1 MGTMIEVMIPDGQ
14 LEGTE
19 ATLQSWLV
27 APGEVV
33 KKDQPLAELETDKVT
48 MEVAAPADGVV
59 AELIA
64 GEGDQVTVGMLLATL
79 GDGATA
85 AVVETVATVATVA
98 TATETDAEQPAPAV
112 VPTAIT
118 QSVIPA
124 GARLS
129 PAVRRML
136 SEHPLDLSQVQG
148 SGKGGRVTKCDLL
161 AYLKTTPASVVT
173 PVLKAPAQTPA
184 QRAAPV
190 TAAAVKPATLAG
202 QSGLASTL
210 RPHSKMRSRI
220 AEHMVDSLLHT
231 APHVTSIFEADLSAI
246 QRHRAKHKTDFADK
260 GVKLTYTA
268 YFVAAAAKALQAVPE
283 VNSQYH
289 DDVLEL
295 FHDCNIGVGTALG
308 NDGLVVPVI
317 QQTQDLNLIGIAR
330 RLQQLTDAARD
341 NTLKP
346 TDMQGGTFTISNHG
360 VSGSLVATPIIIN
373 QPQSAILG
381 IGKLEKRVIVKE
393 IEGVDTMVIRPM
405 CYVSLSIDHRALDGF
420 QTNSFLAT
428 LIEELESW
436 PLD

>member
-1 MGTMIEVMIPDGQ
+1 MGAMIDVMIPEGQ

-27 APGEVV
+27 APGDTV

-64 GEGDQVTVGMLLATL
+64 GEGDQVSVGMLLATL
-79 GDGATA
+79 GDSEA
-85 AVVETVATVATVA
+85 ARPVETTGSQAVATVTTPDAAPV
-98 TATETDAEQPAPAV
+98 TEA
-112 VPTAIT
+112 
-118 QSVIPA
+118 VIPVD
-124 GARLS
+124 ARLS
-129 PAVRRML
+129 PAVRRIL
-136 SEHPLDLSQVQG
+136 KEHPVDLSLVQG

-161 AYLKTTPASVVT
+161 RYLKNVSVAVQVPVQMPVQPVMPVAAAASVDEKTV
-173 PVLKAPAQTPA
+173 
-184 QRAAPV
+184 
-190 TAAAVKPATLAG
+190 
-202 QSGLASTL
+202 SGLAGLNSTL
-210 RPHSKMRSRI
+210 RPHSTMRKRI
-220 AEHMVDSLLHT
+220 ADHMVDSLLHT

-246 QRHRAKHKTDFADK
+246 QRHRARYKTTFAEQ
-260 GVKLTYTA
+260 GVKLSYTA
-268 YFVAAAAKALQAVPE
+268 YFIAAAARALQAVPE
-283 VNSQYH
+283 VNSRFH

-317 QQTQDLNLIGIAR
+317 HQVQDLNLMGIAR
-330 RLQQLTDAARD
+330 RLQGLTDAAYSSS
-341 NTLKP
+341 LKP
-346 TDMQGGTFTISNHG
+346 SDMQGGTFTISNHG

-373 QPQSAILG
+373 QPQNATLG

-405 CYVSLSIDHRALDGF
+405 CYISLTIDHRALDGY
-420 QTNSFLAT
+420 QTNTFLAR
-428 LIEELESW
+428 LVNELENW

>member
-1 MGTMIEVMIPDGQ
+1 MGTMIDVMIPEGQ

-27 APGEVV
+27 APGDLV

-59 AELIA
+59 AQLIA
-64 GEGDQVTVGMLLATL
+64 GEGDQVAVGMLLATL
-79 GDGATA
+79 GDE
-85 AVVETVATVATVA
+85 AVTTSSVTGSENGHPVAVSAQASTVPP
-98 TATETDAEQPAPAV
+98 E
-112 VPTAIT
+112 
-118 QSVIPA
+118 SVIPV

-129 PAVRRML
+129 PAVRRIL
-136 SEHPLDLSQVQG
+136 REHPVDLNQVQG
-148 SGKGGRVTKCDLL
+148 SGKAGRITKCDLL
-161 AYLKTTPASVVT
+161 AYLKNAPVPAQSVAPVTTATVKPASV
-173 PVLKAPAQTPA
+173 
-184 QRAAPV
+184 
-190 TAAAVKPATLAG
+190 AG

-246 QRHRAKHKTDFADK
+246 QRHRAKHKAEFADK
-260 GVKLTYTA
+260 GVKLTYSA
-268 YFVAAAAKALQAVPE
+268 YFVAAAARALQAVPE
-283 VNSQYH
+283 VNSQFH
-289 DDVLEL
+289 QDVLEL

-308 NDGLVVPVI
+308 NEGLVVPVI
-317 QQTQDLNLIGIAR
+317 HQAQDLNLIGIAR
-330 RLQQLTDAARD
+330 RLQQMTDAARD

-346 TDMQGGTFTISNHG
+346 ADMQGGTFTISNHG

-428 LIEELESW
+428 LVDELESW

>member
-1 MGTMIEVMIPDGQ
+1 MGTMIDVMIPDGQ

-27 APGEVV
+27 APGDRV

-48 MEVAAPADGVV
+48 MEVAAPADGTV
-59 AELIA
+59 AQLIA
-64 GEGDQVTVGMLLATL
+64 GEGDQVAVGMLLATL
-79 GDGATA
+79 GGEAVTTDAVTDSESAHPA
-85 AVVETVATVATVA
+85 AVS
-98 TATETDAEQPAPAV
+98 APASTI
-112 VPTAIT
+112 PPE
-118 QSVIPA
+118 SVIPV

-129 PAVRRML
+129 PAVRRIL
-136 SEHPLDLSQVQG
+136 SEHPVDLNQVPG
-148 SGKGGRVTKCDLL
+148 SGKAGRVTKCDLL
-161 AYLKTTPASVVT
+161 AYLKRAPIPAPVV
-173 PVLKAPAQTPA
+173 KAPAQ
-184 QRAAPV
+184 PV
-190 TAAAVKPATLAG
+190 ASVTTAAAKPASVAG

-246 QRHRAKHKTDFADK
+246 QRHRAKHKTAFADK
-260 GVKLTYTA
+260 GVKLTYTS

-283 VNSQYH
+283 VNSQFH
-289 DDVLEL
+289 QDVLEL

-308 NDGLVVPVI
+308 NEGLVVPVI
-317 QQTQDLNLIGIAR
+317 HQAQDLNLIGIAR

-346 TDMQGGTFTISNHG
+346 ADMQGGTFTISNHG

-428 LIEELESW
+428 LVDELERW
-436 PLD
+436 PLG

>member
-1 MGTMIEVMIPDGQ
+1 MGAMIDVMIPEGQ

-27 APGEVV
+27 APGDAV

-64 GEGDQVTVGMLLATL
+64 GEGDQVSVGMLLATL
-79 GDGATA
+79 GDGEAAAAAPEAPVAETA
-85 AVVETVATVATVA
+85 
-98 TATETDAEQPAPAV
+98 APAV
-112 VPTAIT
+112 AAPVAPAVAE
-118 QSVIPA
+118 SVIPE

-129 PAVRRML
+129 PAVRRIL
-136 SEHPLDLSQVQG
+136 KENPVDLNQVQG

-161 AYLKTTPASVVT
+161 SYLKNASAV
-173 PVLKAPAQTPA
+173 P
-184 QRAAPV
+184 AAPV
-190 TAAAVKPATLAG
+190 VQAPVQAPVQPATPVAAPAKPVSVPG
-202 QSGLASTL
+202 QAGLASTL
-210 RPHSKMRSRI
+210 RPHSTMRKRI
-220 AEHMVDSLLHT
+220 ADHMVDSLLHT

-246 QRHRAKHKTDFADK
+246 QRHRAKHKAEFAEK

-283 VNSQYH
+283 VNSQFH

-317 QQTQDLNLIGIAR
+317 HQAQDLNLIGIAR
-330 RLQQLTDAARD
+330 RLQGLTDAAY
-341 NTLKP
+341 NNSLKP
-346 TDMQGGTFTISNHG
+346 SDMQGGTFTISNHG

-373 QPQSAILG
+373 QPQNAILG

-405 CYVSLSIDHRALDGF
+405 CYVSLTIDHRALDGY
-420 QTNSFLAT
+420 QTNTFLAT
-428 LIEELESW
+428 LVNELENW

>member
-1 MGTMIEVMIPDGQ
+1 MGAMIDVMIPEGQ

-27 APGEVV
+27 APGDTV

-64 GEGDQVTVGMLLATL
+64 GEGDQVSVGMLLATL
-79 GDGATA
+79 GDGDAA
-85 AVVETVATVATVA
+85 AVPAEAPAPQAPVA
-98 TATETDAEQPAPAV
+98 TAPVAAVAAE
-112 VPTAIT
+112 
-118 QSVIPA
+118 SVIPE

-129 PAVRRML
+129 PAVRRIL
-136 SEHPLDLSQVQG
+136 KENPVDLNQVAG

-161 AYLKTTPASVVT
+161 SYLKNAPAAPVATAPVVTAPVQVPAQPVAPVAAPAKPASV
-173 PVLKAPAQTPA
+173 P
-184 QRAAPV
+184 
-190 TAAAVKPATLAG
+190 G
-202 QSGLASTL
+202 QAGLASTL
-210 RPHSKMRSRI
+210 RPHSTMRKRI
-220 AEHMVDSLLHT
+220 ADHMVDSLLHT

-246 QRHRAKHKTDFADK
+246 QRHRARHKAEFAEK

-283 VNSQYH
+283 VNSQFH

-317 QQTQDLNLIGIAR
+317 HQAQDLNLIGIAR
-330 RLQQLTDAARD
+330 RLQGLTDAAY
-341 NTLKP
+341 NNSLKP
-346 TDMQGGTFTISNHG
+346 SDMQGGTFTISNHG

-373 QPQSAILG
+373 QPQNAILG

-405 CYVSLSIDHRALDGF
+405 CYVSLTIDHRALDGY
-420 QTNSFLAT
+420 QTNTFLAT
-428 LIEELESW
+428 LVNELENW

>member
-1 MGTMIEVMIPDGQ
+1 MGTMIDVMIPDGQ

-27 APGEVV
+27 APGDLV

-59 AELIA
+59 AQLIA
-64 GEGDQVTVGMLLATL
+64 GEGDQVAVGMLLATL
-79 GDGATA
+79 GDEA
-85 AVVETVATVATVA
+85 VATGSV
-98 TATETDAEQPAPAV
+98 TDCESVHSDAASAPAPGAL
-112 VPTAIT
+112 PE
-118 QSVIPA
+118 SVIPVD
-124 GARLS
+124 ARLS
-129 PAVRRML
+129 PAVRRIL
-136 SEHPLDLSQVQG
+136 SEHPVDLNQVQG
-148 SGKGGRVTKCDLL
+148 SGKAGRVTKCDLL
-161 AYLKTTPASVVT
+161 AYLKNAPISAPVVKAPVQAPAQPVAPVTTAAAKPASV
-173 PVLKAPAQTPA
+173 
-184 QRAAPV
+184 
-190 TAAAVKPATLAG
+190 AG

-246 QRHRAKHKTDFADK
+246 QRHRAKHKAAFADK

-268 YFVAAAAKALQAVPE
+268 YFVAAAARALQAVPE
-283 VNSQYH
+283 VNSQFH
-289 DDVLEL
+289 QDVLEL

-308 NDGLVVPVI
+308 NEGLVVPVI
-317 QQTQDLNLIGIAR
+317 HQAQDLNLIGIAR

-346 TDMQGGTFTISNHG
+346 ADMQGGTFTLSNHG

-428 LIEELESW
+428 LVDELERW

>member
-27 APGEVV
+27 APGDLV

-48 MEVAAPADGVV
+48 MEVAAPADGIV
-59 AELIA
+59 AQLIA
-64 GEGDQVTVGMLLATL
+64 GEGDQVAVGMLLATL
-79 GDGATA
+79 GDEAVTTSSATGSESVHSDA
-85 AVVETVATVATVA
+85 ASA
-98 TATETDAEQPAPAV
+98 PAPGALPESV
-112 VPTAIT
+112 VP
-118 QSVIPA
+118 V

-129 PAVRRML
+129 PAVRRIL
-136 SEHPLDLSQVQG
+136 REHPVDLNQVQG
-148 SGKGGRVTKCDLL
+148 SGKAGRVTKCDLL
-161 AYLKTTPASVVT
+161 AYLKNTPISAPVVKAPVQAPAQPVVPVTTAAAKPASV
-173 PVLKAPAQTPA
+173 
-184 QRAAPV
+184 
-190 TAAAVKPATLAG
+190 AG

-246 QRHRAKHKTDFADK
+246 QRHRAKHKAAFADK

-268 YFVAAAAKALQAVPE
+268 YFVAAAARALQAVPE

-346 TDMQGGTFTISNHG
+346 ADMQGGTFTISNHG

-428 LIEELESW
+428 LVAELERW

>member
-27 APGEVV
+27 APGDLV

-59 AELIA
+59 AQLIA
-64 GEGDQVTVGMLLATL
+64 GEGEQVVVGMLLATL
-79 GDGATA
+79 GEGSVSAGPVSESENESVPQ
-85 AVVETVATVATVA
+85 VVVPATVPAA
-98 TATETDAEQPAPAV
+98 LTE
-112 VPTAIT
+112 
-118 QSVIPA
+118 SVIPA
-124 GARLS
+124 GTRLS
-129 PAVRRML
+129 PAVRRIL
-136 SEHPLDLSQVQG
+136 SEHAVDLNQLQG

-161 AYLKTTPASVVT
+161 AYLKTVPASVAT
-173 PVLKAPAQTPA
+173 PVLKAPAQVPA
-184 QRAAPV
+184 QPAVPV
-190 TAAAVKPATLAG
+190 TVAAAKPATQAG

-210 RPHSKMRSRI
+210 RPHSKMRSHI

-246 QRHRAKHKTDFADK
+246 QRHRAKHKADFADK

-317 QQTQDLNLIGIAR
+317 QQTQDLNLMGIAR

-341 NTLKP
+341 NRLKP
-346 TDMQGGTFTISNHG
+346 ADMQGGTFTISNHG

-428 LIEELESW
+428 LVDELESW